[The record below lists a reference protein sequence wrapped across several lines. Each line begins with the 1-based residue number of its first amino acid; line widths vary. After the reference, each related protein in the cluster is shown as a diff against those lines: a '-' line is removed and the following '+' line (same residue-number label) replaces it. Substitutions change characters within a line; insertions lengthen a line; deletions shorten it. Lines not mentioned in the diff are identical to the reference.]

1 MITFDGFCD
10 EFSQIIFY
18 KMKDYQ
24 FPIHLEA
31 GSPLGATS
39 MPDYYNFPH
48 YEHKIKKHT
57 KINNKN

>member
-1 MITFDGFCD
+1 
-10 EFSQIIFY
+10 
-18 KMKDYQ
+18 MKDYQ

-57 KINNKN
+57 KINKKY